1 MRPVTRRPPEGS
13 SNGSSTAARVVV
25 AAERPTTGPSRR
37 RWGRVAVGGAVT
49 LVGSWIFAAL
59 YLSAGDRVEVL
70 VVARDVPRLEA
81 IERADLRAVRL
92 ADAPDVATVPA
103 SRLEELIGRRT
114 AVDLVAGSVLA
125 EEQVLSASAQLV
137 GADEAVVG
145 LVAGPGEA
153 PTSSLDRGTGV
164 LLIIRPA
171 PGESDAVVTV
181 EGWVL
186 DASGEALSTREQPFE
201 VVVPRTDAEAVSA
214 AAADRR
220 VSIVALPG
228 GGP

>member
-1 MRPVTRRPPEGS
+1 MKPVTRRPPEGS
-13 SNGSSTAARVVV
+13 SNGTSAAARVVV
-25 AAERPTTGPSRR
+25 SAERPTTGPSRR
-37 RWGRVAVGGAVT
+37 RWGRVATGGAVT
-49 LVGSWIFAAL
+49 LVGAWIFAAL

-70 VVARDVPRLEA
+70 VVARDVQRFEV
-81 IERADLRAVRL
+81 IEQADFRAVRL

-103 SRLEELIGRRT
+103 SRLEELVGRRT

-125 EEQVLSASAQLV
+125 EEQLLGTSAQLV
-137 GADEAVVG
+137 GAEEAVVG

-153 PTSSLDRGTGV
+153 PTDSLVRGTGV
-164 LLIIRPA
+164 LLIIRPS

-186 DASGEALSTREQPFE
+186 DASGEVLSTREQPFE
-201 VVVPRTDAEAVSA
+201 VVVPRSDAEAVSA

-220 VSIVALPG
+220 VSIVALPE